1 MKNKILCLG
10 NEFIEEDSFALKVAE
25 QLSMEFP
32 EIHFI
37 NVKDSFQLMEFL
49 NVYDDVIV
57 LDVVSGLKEV
67 KILGVDDLQENK
79 IMTAHD
85 FDAGFVLRLFEN
97 KSLRIVG
104 IPMKGNINI
113 IKGNIKKLIKFD

>member
-10 NEFIEEDSFALKVAE
+10 NEFIEQDSFALKVAG
-25 QLSMEFP
+25 QLSRELP
-32 EIHFI
+32 DVHFI

-49 NVYDDVIV
+49 NVYDDVII
-57 LDVVSGLKEV
+57 LDVVEGLKEI
-67 KILGVDDLQENK
+67 KTLCVDDLQDNK

-85 FDAGFVLRLFEN
+85 FDAGFVIRLFEN
-97 KSLRIVG
+97 KSLRIIG

-113 IKGNIKKLIKFD
+113 IKENIKKLI

>member
-10 NEFIEEDSFALKVAE
+10 NEFIEEDSFALKVGE
-25 QLSMEFP
+25 QLLKELP
-32 EIHFI
+32 NIHFI
-37 NVKDSFQLMEFL
+37 KVKDSFQLMEFL
-49 NVYDDVIV
+49 NVYDDVAI

-85 FDAGFVLRLFEN
+85 FDSGFVMRLFEN
-97 KSLRIVG
+97 KSLRIIG
-104 IPMKGNINI
+104 MPMKGNINST
-113 IKGNIKKLIKFD
+113 KENVKKLLR

>member
-10 NEFIEEDSFALKVAE
+10 NEFIEEDSFALKVGA
-25 QLSMEFP
+25 QLSKELP
-32 EIHFI
+32 EIQFI
-37 NVKDSFQLMEFL
+37 NVKSSFQLMEFL
-49 NVYDDVIV
+49 NVYDDVVV

-67 KILGVDDLQENK
+67 KILGVNDLQESK

-85 FDAGFVLRLFEN
+85 FDAGFVIRLFEN

-104 IPMKGNINI
+104 IPMKGNVNTT
-113 IKGNIKKLIKFD
+113 KEHVKKLLR

>member
-25 QLSMEFP
+25 QLLKELP
-32 EIHFI
+32 EIQFI

-49 NVYDDVIV
+49 NVYDDVVV

-85 FDAGFVLRLFEN
+85 FDAAFVMRLFEN
-97 KSLRIVG
+97 KSLRIIG
-104 IPMKGNINI
+104 IPMKGNINAT
-113 IKGNIKKLIKFD
+113 KESVKKLLK

>member
-10 NEFIEEDSFALKVAE
+10 NEFIEEDSFALKVSE
-25 QLSMEFP
+25 QLSKELSN
-32 EIHFI
+32 IQFI

-49 NVYDDVIV
+49 NVYDDVVV
-57 LDVVSGLKEV
+57 LDVVDGLKEV
-67 KILGVDDLQENK
+67 KIIGVSELQENK

-85 FDAGFVLRLFEN
+85 FDAGFVFRLFEN

-104 IPMKGNINI
+104 IPMKGNISVTKENV
-113 IKGNIKKLIKFD
+113 KKLIK

>member
-10 NEFIEEDSFALKVAE
+10 NEFVEEDSLALKVAE
-25 QLSMEFP
+25 QLTSDLP
-32 EIHFI
+32 EVNFI

-49 NVYDDVIV
+49 NVYDDVVV

-67 KILGVDDLQENK
+67 KILGVTELQENK

-85 FDAGFVLRLFEN
+85 FDAGFVIRLFEN
-97 KSLRIVG
+97 KSLRIIG
-104 IPMKGNINI
+104 IPMKGNINV
-113 IKGNIKKLIKFD
+113 IKEKVKKLL